1 MKTINKEMQEKLS
14 PRQSLELLKKGND
27 RFLNNKEVKRDLI
40 QQMHQTSSGQYP
52 FAVILSCID
61 SRVPAE
67 IVFDQGLGDIF
78 NIRVAGNIVN
88 NDVLACIEFACKL
101 EGSKV
106 VLVMG
111 HTKCGAIKGAC
122 DDVKL
127 GHLTG
132 LLNKIKPAIDAEK
145 STLSDR
151 NSSNNKF
158 IEHVSRLNVISSI
171 NQVLKGSDVIEEMV
185 AKEQILVSGAI
196 YCIDS
201 GRVEFFD

>member
-185 AKEQILVSGAI
+185 AKEQILVSGAM

>member
-67 IVFDQGLGDIF
+67 IVFDQGIGDIF

-185 AKEQILVSGAI
+185 AKEQILVSGAM

>member
-132 LLNKIKPAIDAEK
+132 LFNKIKPAIDSEK

-185 AKEQILVSGAI
+185 AKEQILVSGAM